1 MTAKDALDEPID
13 VGDTFEWT
21 EKAEGLEPGQRDEV
35 IEVLSIYVS
44 EDGTTQIRVD
54 DGAERRTLFVW
65 DVIKKLHSGWI
76 QRPYNE

>member
-1 MTAKDALDEPID
+1 MTAEDALDEPID

-21 EKAEGLEPGQRDEV
+21 EEAQGLEPGQRGES

-54 DGAERRTLFVW
+54 DGAEKRTLFVW
-65 DVIKKLHSGWI
+65 DIIKKLHSGWI
-76 QRPYNE
+76 QRSNNE